1 MKKQPFNFEVFKQE
15 AMKKLRNKE
24 PGVTAENLFKPLFK
38 QFVEEALQAEMD
50 EHLSGQERINGN
62 RKNGKTSKTVKSSN
76 GSFELDTPRDRSGT
90 FEPQL
95 VGKRQTLISE
105 EIEDKVLRLYSK
117 GLSVRDITEHVE
129 EMYGFT
135 MSPMTMSNI
144 TDRVIPLIQE
154 WQQRGLDNV
163 YCFVWFDAMFY
174 KVREEGKVVTKA
186 LYNIIGVNNCGVKEL
201 LGIYLA
207 DSEGAKFW
215 MQVLED
221 LKRRGIEDILI
232 ACIDN
237 LKGFADAIE
246 TTFPKTEVQSCI
258 IHQIRNSFKY
268 VAYKDSRAFMNDL
281 KLVYKA
287 NNKELAEQ
295 NLNLLEQTW
304 GKKYPVAI
312 QSWQNN
318 WHRLSPYFDYPETI
332 RRVMYTTNIIEGFH
346 RQVRKVTKTKGA
358 FTSDTALLK
367 LIYLATQRMIEKW
380 SKPIANWA
388 QIASQLQIIFG
399 DRARLDM
406 NRLRLR
412 E

>member
-1 MKKQPFNFEVFKQE
+1 MRKQLFNFEAFKQE

-38 QFVEEALQAEMD
+38 QFIEEALEAEME
-50 EHLSGQERINGN
+50 EHLSEKERLNGN
-62 RKNGKTSKTVKSSN
+62 RKNGKSTKTVKSSN
-76 GSFELDTPRDRSGT
+76 GSFDLNTPRDRSGS
-90 FEPQL
+90 FEPHL

-117 GLSVRDITEHVE
+117 GLSVRDITEHIE

-135 MSPMTMSNI
+135 LSPSTMSNI
-144 TDRVIPLIQE
+144 TDRVIPLIKE
-154 WQQRGLDNV
+154 WQQRALERV

-221 LKRRGIEDILI
+221 LKRRGVEDILI
-232 ACIDN
+232 SCIDN

-246 TTFPKTEVQSCI
+246 HIFPKTAVQSCI
-258 IHQIRNSFKY
+258 IHQIRNTFKY
-268 VAYKDSRAFMNDL
+268 VSTKDSKAFMIDL
-281 KLVYKA
+281 KLIYQA
-287 NNKELAEQ
+287 NNKDLAEQ
-295 NLNLLEQTW
+295 NLTLLEQVW
-304 GKKYPVAI
+304 GKKYPIAV
-312 QSWQNN
+312 QSWRNN
-318 WHRLSPYFDYPETI
+318 WHRLSPYFDYPEAI
-332 RRVMYTTNIIEGFH
+332 RKVMYTTNIIEGFH

-367 LIYLATQRMIEKW
+367 LIYLATQRMVEKW
-380 SKPIANWA
+380 SNPINNWA
-388 QIASQLQIIFG
+388 QLASQLQIIFG
-399 DRARLDM
+399 ERSQLQM
-406 NRLRLR
+406 NRLRPV
-412 E
+412 

>member
-1 MKKQPFNFEVFKQE
+1 MKKQPFNFEAFKQE
-15 AMKKLRNKE
+15 AMKKLRQKE

-38 QFVEEALQAEMD
+38 QFIEEALEAELD
-50 EHLSGQERINGN
+50 EHLSEKERVNGN
-62 RKNGKTSKTVKSSN
+62 RKNGKSTKTVKSSN
-76 GSFELDTPRDRSGT
+76 GSFDLDTPRDRSGT
-90 FEPQL
+90 FEPHL

-117 GLSVRDITEHVE
+117 GLSVRDITEHIE
-129 EMYGFT
+129 DMYGFT
-135 MSPMTMSNI
+135 LSPTTMSNI

-154 WQQRGLDNV
+154 WQQRALDSV

-221 LKRRGIEDILI
+221 LKRRGMEDILI
-232 ACIDN
+232 SCIDN

-246 TTFPKTEVQSCI
+246 IIFPKTAVQSCI

-268 VAYKDSRAFMNDL
+268 VSHKDSKAFMADL
-281 KLVYKA
+281 KLVYQA
-287 NNKELAEQ
+287 SNKDIAEQ
-295 NLNLLEQTW
+295 NLTLLDQAWE
-304 GKKYPVAI
+304 KKYPVAV
-312 QSWQNN
+312 QSWRNN
-318 WHRLSPYFDYPETI
+318 LHRLSPYFDYPEAI
-332 RRVMYTTNIIEGFH
+332 RKVMYTTNIIEGFH

-367 LIYLATQRMIEKW
+367 LIYLATQRMVEKW
-380 SKPIANWA
+380 SKPINNWA
-388 QIASQLQIIFG
+388 QLASQLQIIFG
-399 DRARLDM
+399 ERTRLQM
-406 NRLRLR
+406 NRLGLI
-412 E
+412 

>member
-1 MKKQPFNFEVFKQE
+1 MKKQPFNFEAFKQD

-38 QFVEEALQAEMD
+38 QFIEEALEAEMD
-50 EHLSGQERINGN
+50 EHLSGDERINGN
-62 RKNGKTSKTVKSSN
+62 RKNGKSSKTVKSVN
-76 GSFELDTPRDRSGT
+76 GSFDLETPRDRSGT

-117 GLSVRDITEHVE
+117 GLSVRDITEHIE

-135 MSPMTMSNI
+135 MSATTMSNI

-154 WQQRGLDNV
+154 WQQRALEKT

-174 KVREEGKVVTKA
+174 KVREDGKVVTKA
-186 LYNIIGVNNCGVKEL
+186 LYNIIGVNNYGVKEL
-201 LGIYLA
+201 LGIYMA

-232 ACIDN
+232 SCIDN

-246 TTFPKTEVQSCI
+246 VIFPKTEVQSCI

-268 VAYKDSRAFMNDL
+268 ISTKDSRAFMDDL
-281 KLVYKA
+281 KTVYKA
-287 NNKELAEQ
+287 NSKVLAEE
-295 NLNLLEQTW
+295 NLILLEQNW
-304 GKKYPVAI
+304 GKKYPYAV

-318 WHRLSPYFDYPETI
+318 WHRLSPYFDYPEEI
-332 RRVMYTTNIIEGFH
+332 RKIMYTTNIIEGFH

-358 FTSDTALLK
+358 FTSDIALLK
-367 LIYLATQRMIEKW
+367 LVYLATQRMIDKW
-380 SKPIANWA
+380 TQSIKGWGL
-388 QIASQLQIIFG
+388 IASQLQIIFG
-399 DRARLDM
+399 DRVRLEM
-406 NRLRLR
+406 NRLSN
-412 E
+412 